1 MLSGAYFLQQH
12 RERLSTVSGAQFLS
26 NHENFVRELALRQD
40 DPTDGLDSVERD
52 RFATFFSQCQRRYL
66 AIMEKQASKDAI
78 AVAMGPAVSAG
89 QNLDGFGREAY
100 ERVSGLIGM
109 LPAYS
114 RMVMVGC
121 GAFPATLLWLR
132 DQFSKSFHLGLDLDA
147 QCVETARKLAEIMGF
162 NDMSFKV
169 MDGKDYDYDGVEFV
183 YVANQVISKKSV
195 LNQVSR
201 SGSVARVVVREP
213 TRKGELL
220 SQAIRH
226 DLPAEFMIEDEG
238 VESPTFLSYDL
249 LLRRV

>member
-1 MLSGAYFLQQH
+1 
-12 RERLSTVSGAQFLS
+12 
-26 NHENFVRELALRQD
+26 
-40 DPTDGLDSVERD
+40 
-52 RFATFFSQCQRRYL
+52 
-66 AIMEKQASKDAI
+66 
-78 AVAMGPAVSAG
+78 MGPAVSAG

-100 ERVSGLIGM
+100 ERVSELIGM

-195 LNQVSR
+195 LDQVSR

-220 SQAIRH
+220 PKLSATICQQRVH
-226 DLPAEFMIEDEG
+226 DRGRGGRKSNLPFLRSASKAGMCCRTRSDDVSGPTSLRSRRG
-238 VESPTFLSYDL
+238 VRGYRGEPSLGDACLENLKRTGPITLPRVPPAPDRGQDHD
-249 LLRRV
+249 RRRDRTCTHRNRGACRRP